1 MKTLLSS
8 SVSYPMVVS
17 SKSFLIKKM
26 RLKFLSAVFFHS
38 STVSRRIFEFFPPCF
53 LHCFF
58 CSARRMGTN
67 TTPEFGFGQDDDDDD
82 DDDDVWANVDAR

>member
-1 MKTLLSS
+1 MMMKVKTLSS
-8 SVSYPMVVS
+8 SVSYSMVLS

-26 RLKFLSAVFFHS
+26 RLKFLLCFF
-38 STVSRRIFEFFPPCF
+38 STVSRRIFEFFTCF

-67 TTPEFGFGQDDDDDD
+67 TTPEFGFGQDDEDD

>member
-1 MKTLLSS
+1 MMMKTLLSS

-38 STVSRRIFEFFPPCF
+38 TVSRRIFEFFTRF

-67 TTPEFGFGQDDDDDD
+67 TTPEFGFGQDDEDD